1 MGLGR
6 ISASACLTFF
16 VKEVEGQA
24 MDQGCQMVCF
34 QTKNPNL
41 GKFCRVLQLKM
52 SVYFM
57 EIWSIIRSFSIIYL
71 YSVYFVVIWY
81 IFSRF
86 GILFQEKSG
95 NPAMDPSPRKS
106 KVDFS
111 NEKGEEMPTF
121 IFRIHLEHFSISERA
136 G

>member
-41 GKFCRVLQLKM
+41 GKFCRVLQLKN
-52 SVYFM
+52 
-57 EIWSIIRSFSIIYL
+57 
-71 YSVYFVVIWY
+71 SVYFVLIWY